1 MSPQGPPGDRATDE
15 GSRAAG
21 ARFPAQ
27 PCPTDQ
33 SVLWRPA
40 AQELARPDSDATLIF
55 VAQRALAAVEDHL
68 LSAPHQALLGYL
80 VGRLFESPASGLPY
94 LVVHGAVRV
103 PQMIVADASERV
115 VAQSLGAVQRMLPPE
130 DGVVVGWYRSDPTG
144 ALKIS
149 ASDHTAHTQHFSRPW
164 QIALLVTSDPAPA
177 RGGFFRPA
185 GDPGSHVPYLPFYEL
200 LDPES
205 YRDGVKSPRVSWST
219 YWSPDAAVWRARA
232 EPTRAPRVT
241 PSGRPS
247 GARRAVPL
255 LMDEDSDRR
264 PGSRARQ
271 TRGPRG
277 LWGWWIVA
285 CLAIV
290 GAVALGVR
298 LGLRPTTPAET
309 AAEAGAAPP
318 APAPAAPAPEIVA
331 ATAVRR
337 AVDAYRLRS
346 TLFTNHQMT
355 CPDLATGL
363 TAVDAA
369 WLAYTL
375 TSPPAAPGDAGVT
388 TPAGGGGLAADVQ
401 QVEDE
406 FERSGCPRP

>member
-1 MSPQGPPGDRATDE
+1 MSPQGPPGDRAADE

-40 AQELARPDSDATLIF
+40 VQELARPDSDATLIF

-80 VGRLFESPASGLPY
+80 VGRLFESPGSGLPY

-103 PQMIVADASERV
+103 PQMIVADATERV

-149 ASDHTAHTQHFSRPW
+149 ASDHAAHTHHFPRPW
-164 QIALLVTSDPAPA
+164 QIALLLTSGPAAA

-185 GDPGSHVPYLPFYEL
+185 GDPRSAVPYLPFYEL
-200 LDPES
+200 LDPEN
-205 YRDGVKSPRVSWST
+205 YRDGAKQPRVSWNN
-219 YWSPDAAVWRARA
+219 YWSPDPAVWRAHA
-232 EPTRAPRVT
+232 EPPHGAEPPRAPRVT
-241 PSGRPS
+241 PSERPS
-247 GARRAVPL
+247 GARRAKPL
-255 LMDEDSDRR
+255 LMDEEEDDYSKRR
-264 PGSRARQ
+264 PPRGGG
-271 TRGPRG
+271 RGP
-277 LWGWWIVA
+277 WGWWIVA
-285 CLAIV
+285 CGAVV

-298 LGLRPTTPAET
+298 LGLRPATPAGPPVET
-309 AAEAGAAPP
+309 SS
-318 APAPAAPAPEIVA
+318 PAPAAAPDSIA
-331 ATAVRR
+331 AAAARR
-337 AVDAYRLRS
+337 AVDAYQLRA
-346 TLFTNHQMT
+346 TLFANHQMT
-355 CPDLATGL
+355 CADLATGL
-363 TAVDAA
+363 AAVDAA

-375 TSPPAAPGDAGVT
+375 TSPAAAPGDTGVA
-388 TPAGGGGLAADVQ
+388 TPARGLAGDVQ
-401 QVEDE
+401 QVEDD
-406 FERSGCPRP
+406 FEHSGCPRP

>member
-1 MSPQGPPGDRATDE
+1 MSPQGPPGDRAADE

-21 ARFPAQ
+21 GRFPAQ
-27 PCPTDQ
+27 PCPTAQ

-40 AQELARPDSDATLIF
+40 VQELARPDSDATLIF

-80 VGRLFESPASGLPY
+80 IGRLFESPGSGLPY

-103 PQMIVADASERV
+103 PQMIVADASDRV

-149 ASDHTAHTQHFSRPW
+149 ASDHAAHTHHFPRPW
-164 QIALLVTSDPAPA
+164 QIALLLTSGPAAA

-185 GDPGSHVPYLPFYEL
+185 GDPGSPVPYLPFYEL
-200 LDPES
+200 LEPES
-205 YRDGVKSPRVSWST
+205 YQDGAKSPRVSWST
-219 YWSPDAAVWRARA
+219 YWSPDAAVWRARSLS
-232 EPTRAPRVT
+232 PRVT

-255 LMDEDSDRR
+255 LMDEDRDHR
-264 PGSRARQ
+264 PGSRPRQ
-271 TRGPRG
+271 TGGARGR
-277 LWGWWIVA
+277 WGWWMVA
-285 CLAIV
+285 GGAIV
-290 GAVALGVR
+290 GAVALGVH
-298 LGLRPTTPAET
+298 LGLRPATPAGP
-309 AAEAGAAPP
+309 AAEAGAAP
-318 APAPAAPAPEIVA
+318 AAPAIVTA
-331 ATAVRR
+331 SAVRR
-337 AVDAYRLRS
+337 TVAAYQLRS
-346 TLFTNHQMT
+346 TLFANHQMT
-355 CPDLATGL
+355 CADLATGL

-375 TSPPAAPGDAGVT
+375 TSPPAAPGDTGVT
-388 TPAGGGGLAADVQ
+388 TPAGDLAADVQ
-401 QVEDE
+401 QVEDH

>member
-1 MSPQGPPGDRATDE
+1 MV
-15 GSRAAG
+15 SRP
-21 ARFPAQ
+21 RHTPAQ
-27 PCPTDQ
+27 PYPTDQ

-40 AQELARPDSDATLIF
+40 VQELARPDSDATLIF
-55 VAQRALAAVEDHL
+55 VAQRALAAVDDHL

-80 VGRLFESPASGLPY
+80 VGRLFESPGSGLPY

-103 PQMIVADASERV
+103 PQMIVADATERV

-149 ASDHTAHTQHFSRPW
+149 ASDHAAHTHHFPRPW
-164 QIALLVTSDPAPA
+164 QIALLVTSDPAAP

-185 GDPGSHVPYLPFYEL
+185 GDTGSPVPYLPFYEL
-200 LDPES
+200 LEPES
-205 YRDGVKSPRVSWST
+205 FRDGAKSPRVSWST

-232 EPTRAPRVT
+232 EPTRPPRVT

-247 GARRAVPL
+247 GARRVVPL
-255 LMDEDSDRR
+255 LMDEDTDHR
-264 PGSRARQ
+264 PGSRPRHTERA
-271 TRGPRG
+271 RGP
-277 LWGWWIVA
+277 WGWWIVA
-285 CLAIV
+285 CGAIV

-298 LGLRPTTPAET
+298 LGLRPATPALP
-309 AAEAGAAPP
+309 AAELGAPP
-318 APAPAAPAPEIVA
+318 APAPEIVA

-337 AVDAYRLRS
+337 AVDAYQLRS
-346 TLFTNHQMT
+346 TLFANHQMT

-375 TSPPAAPGDAGVT
+375 TSPPAAPGGAGVT
-388 TPAGGGGLAADVQ
+388 TPAGGLAADVQ
-401 QVEDE
+401 QVEDA

>member
-1 MSPQGPPGDRATDE
+1 MSPQGPPGDRAADE

-27 PCPTDQ
+27 PYPTDQ

-40 AQELARPDSDATLIF
+40 VQELARPDSDATLIF
-55 VAQRALAAVEDHL
+55 VAQRALAAVDDHL

-80 VGRLFESPASGLPY
+80 VGRLFESPGSGLPY

-103 PQMIVADASERV
+103 PQMIVADATERV

-149 ASDHTAHTQHFSRPW
+149 ASDHAAHTHHFPRPW
-164 QIALLVTSDPAPA
+164 QIALLVTSDPAAP

-185 GDPGSHVPYLPFYEL
+185 GDTGSPVPYLPFYEL
-200 LDPES
+200 LEPES
-205 YRDGVKSPRVSWST
+205 FRDGAKSPRVSWST

-232 EPTRAPRVT
+232 EPTRPPRVT

-247 GARRAVPL
+247 GARRVVPL
-255 LMDEDSDRR
+255 LMDEDTDHR
-264 PGSRARQ
+264 PGSRPRHTERA
-271 TRGPRG
+271 RGP
-277 LWGWWIVA
+277 WGWWIVA
-285 CLAIV
+285 CGAIV

-298 LGLRPTTPAET
+298 LGLRPATPALP
-309 AAEAGAAPP
+309 AAELGAPP
-318 APAPAAPAPEIVA
+318 APAPEIVA

-337 AVDAYRLRS
+337 AVDAYQLRS
-346 TLFTNHQMT
+346 TLFANHQMT

-369 WLAYTL
+369 AGLHPHLA
-375 TSPPAAPGDAGVT
+375 ARGARGCGRHDAGGGSGGGR
-388 TPAGGGGLAADVQ
+388 PAGGRRIRALRLPPALM
-401 QVEDE
+401 
-406 FERSGCPRP
+406 

>member
-1 MSPQGPPGDRATDE
+1 MSPQGPPGDRAADE

-27 PCPTDQ
+27 PYPTDQ

-40 AQELARPDSDATLIF
+40 VQELARPDSDATLIF
-55 VAQRALAAVEDHL
+55 VAQRALAAVDDHL

-80 VGRLFESPASGLPY
+80 VGRLFESPGSGLPY

-103 PQMIVADASERV
+103 PQMIVADATERV

-149 ASDHTAHTQHFSRPW
+149 ASDHAAHTHHFPRPW
-164 QIALLVTSDPAPA
+164 QIALLVTSDPAAP

-185 GDPGSHVPYLPFYEL
+185 GDTGSPVPYLPFYEL
-200 LDPES
+200 LEPES
-205 YRDGVKSPRVSWST
+205 FRDGAKSPRVSWST
-219 YWSPDAAVWRARA
+219 YWSPDAAVWRARV
-232 EPTRAPRVT
+232 EPTRPPRVT

-247 GARRAVPL
+247 GARRVVPL
-255 LMDEDSDRR
+255 LMDEDTDHH
-264 PGSRARQ
+264 PGSRPRHTERA
-271 TRGPRG
+271 RGP
-277 LWGWWIVA
+277 WGWWIVA
-285 CLAIV
+285 CGAIV

-298 LGLRPTTPAET
+298 LGLRPATPALP
-309 AAEAGAAPP
+309 AAELGAPP
-318 APAPAAPAPEIVA
+318 APAPEIVA

-337 AVDAYRLRS
+337 AVDAYQLRS
-346 TLFTNHQMT
+346 TLFANHQMT

-375 TSPPAAPGDAGVT
+375 TSPPAAPGGAGVT
-388 TPAGGGGLAADVQ
+388 TPAGGLAADVQ
-401 QVEDE
+401 QVEDA

>member
-1 MSPQGPPGDRATDE
+1 MSAQGPPGDRAAEE

-27 PCPTDQ
+27 PCPTAQ

-40 AQELARPDSDATLIF
+40 VQELARPDSDATLIF

-103 PQMIVADASERV
+103 PQMIVADASDRV

-149 ASDHTAHTQHFSRPW
+149 ASDHAAHPHHFPRPW
-164 QIALLVTSDPAPA
+164 QIALLLTSGPGGA
-177 RGGFFRPA
+177 RGGFVRPA
-185 GDPGSHVPYLPFYEL
+185 GEPGSPVPSLPFYEL
-200 LDPES
+200 LEPES
-205 YRDGVKSPRVSWST
+205 YHDGAKSPRVSWST
-219 YWSPDAAVWRARA
+219 YWSPDAAVWRARV
-232 EPTRAPRVT
+232 EQPRAPRIT
-241 PSGRPS
+241 PSERPS
-247 GARRAVPL
+247 GARRATPL
-255 LMDEDSDRR
+255 LVEEDEDDYPRRR
-264 PGSRARQ
+264 PP
-271 TRGPRG
+271 RGGDRG

-285 CLAIV
+285 FGAV
-290 GAVALGVR
+290 AGAVALGVR
-298 LGLRPTTPAET
+298 LGLRPATPPGLPVDTGSPPAS
-309 AAEAGAAPP
+309 AP
-318 APAPAAPAPEIVA
+318 APAPDVVA
-331 ATAVRR
+331 ATGVRR
-337 AVDAYRLRS
+337 AVDAYQLRG
-346 TLFTNHQMT
+346 TLFANHQMT
-355 CPDLATGL
+355 CTDLATGL
-363 TAVDAA
+363 GAVDAA

-375 TSPPAAPGDAGVT
+375 TSPAAAPGDTGVA
-388 TPAGGGGLAADVQ
+388 TPARGLAADVQ
-401 QVEDE
+401 QVEDD